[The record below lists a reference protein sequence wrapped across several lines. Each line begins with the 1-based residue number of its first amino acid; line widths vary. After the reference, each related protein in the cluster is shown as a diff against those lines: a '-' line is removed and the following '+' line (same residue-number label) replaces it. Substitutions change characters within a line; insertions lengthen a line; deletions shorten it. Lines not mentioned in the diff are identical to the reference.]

1 MKSIFA
7 ILLVVLLSSCRSD
20 KKQEIPADVLSS
32 EKFTSVMIDVQLLE
46 AMRAQ
51 GVEMISPEDGI
62 DGEYGQI
69 FSKHHI
75 SESEFRTSYKFY
87 RENPEKMEKVFEQ
100 VLDSLS
106 KLDAEVKQ
114 RYSAQRKAQTDSL
127 SRARQEI
134 ENSKKETPRQ
144 E

>member
-1 MKSIFA
+1 MKSIFP
-7 ILLVVLLSSCRSD
+7 ILLIVLLSSCHSE
-20 KKQEIPADVLSS
+20 KKQEIPTGVMSS

-51 GVEMISPEDGI
+51 GVEMIAPEEGVE
-62 DGEYGQI
+62 GEYSKI

-87 RENPEKMEKVFEQ
+87 REHPDKMEKVFEQ

-134 ENSKKETPRQ
+134 ENNREETP
-144 E
+144 